1 MVLDTI
7 ARGMIKLC
15 SVAKV
20 TKFSKDDAQ
29 LIVNDLK
36 SQRLITVEVKKG
48 VLVIRKLNFLLH
60 KQEQEY

>member
-36 SQRLITVEVKKG
+36 SQRLITVEVKKRG
-48 VLVIRKLNFLLH
+48 FGNKKIKFFIT
-60 KQEQEY
+60 